1 MAQLTHWS
9 YSLFQSLASAV
20 PVTWETPALLSTSL
34 QFSWNSCL
42 HFTISS
48 PPTLPNQL
56 DRAFIPTT
64 YHNYSCCGFQGLSG
78 SFQGMILSPQM
89 TILSLPSQYHL
100 LYVDLKLTSSR
111 LFMDPLLFSFY
122 IHTLVNLLC
131 PHGLICYLYSFSCQI
146 YIPSDLFWFSAAW

>member
-1 MAQLTHWS
+1 
-9 YSLFQSLASAV
+9 
-20 PVTWETPALLSTSL
+20 
-34 QFSWNSCL
+34 
-42 HFTISS
+42 
-48 PPTLPNQL
+48 
-56 DRAFIPTT
+56 
-64 YHNYSCCGFQGLSG
+64 
-78 SFQGMILSPQM
+78 MILSPQM

-146 YIPSDLFWFSAAW
+146 YIPSDLF